1 MMVPWWCSQQMS
13 RASPAQG
20 CFLTAPP
27 TDHYPLSFLLWEFM
41 SASSWPPD
49 LSRVLTP
56 PPLCLVIPRWD
67 WNPLAKLEVASAE
80 CRSLGA
86 VNTLNSLW
94 PLSLEEAE
102 TARGEEESSG
112 LWLGLGS
119 CLQQPHT
126 PVLGL
131 GCQVQALTVTGWRE
145 VVFTLLASGPAP
157 DGLIHCFCQAFTCS
171 KGRKCSFGPI
181 TLLGGNLSLSRGDIN
196 IRLSWVTYQWFGL
209 RKKCF
214 FPPQG
219 E

>member
-1 MMVPWWCSQQMS
+1 MPITLGSEHFELPVAVEFGGSRDSQRGGGEQW
-13 RASPAQG
+13 P
-20 CFLTAPP
+20 LTGPGLLPP
-27 TDHYPLSFLLWEFM
+27 T
-41 SASSWPPD
+41 ASYS
-49 LSRVLTP
+49 
-56 PPLCLVIPRWD
+56 
-67 WNPLAKLEVASAE
+67 NA
-80 CRSLGA
+80 
-86 VNTLNSLW
+86 
-94 PLSLEEAE
+94 
-102 TARGEEESSG
+102 
-112 LWLGLGS
+112 
-119 CLQQPHT
+119 
-126 PVLGL
+126 GL

-157 DGLIHCFCQAFTCS
+157 DGLIQCFCQAFTCS